1 MKKNKVKLLAIVLTL
16 VLAIVGCS
24 NTNKNEY
31 SNTVVENNIQESNY
45 IHLTMLYPKTI
56 NPILNTDKSV
66 SYIMNL
72 IYDGLFEI
80 DENYNAKK
88 TLVESYSISSDG
100 KSVHVKLLD
109 NATWHN
115 GSNITSS
122 DVDFT
127 IDLIKKNQDSPYYN
141 LVSGIES
148 VKINDSKNFTI
159 NIAENDPFII
169 NKLTFPIL
177 SKNKLESLKN

>member
-1 MKKNKVKLLAIVLTL
+1 MKRNKVKLLAIVLTL

-80 DENYNAKK
+80 DENYNTKK
-88 TLVESYSISSDG
+88 TLVESYSIS
-100 KSVHVKLLD
+100 
-109 NATWHN
+109 
-115 GSNITSS
+115 
-122 DVDFT
+122 
-127 IDLIKKNQDSPYYN
+127 
-141 LVSGIES
+141 
-148 VKINDSKNFTI
+148 
-159 NIAENDPFII
+159 
-169 NKLTFPIL
+169 
-177 SKNKLESLKN
+177 